1 MAEKKAAKRAE
12 KKEEFKHL
20 LSPIEIKGV
29 ELKNRIALAPM
40 NTLFSMDNRGYVNE
54 QILAY
59 YAARAKGG
67 CGLIITECVLGTR
80 LAAHYP
86 FSTNLHLYNQ
96 SFMAGLAELAETVH
110 AFESRV
116 FIQMSIGFGRQGHAL
131 DGRHPPAPS
140 AIPMELSPFHMP
152 KSFPPAVA
160 KHPQALQA
168 AQGHIPYEMSIDE
181 IRREQDEFANS
192 CRFAVIA
199 QFDGIELHAPHG
211 YLEHQFLSPRSNKRT
226 DLYGGSLQNR
236 MRFLVEVYMKVR
248 EAVGPDFPVGMRMSA
263 DEHMPE
269 GFTHAEALE
278 VARIMGSLG
287 IDYFHLSDGSYEAL
301 SYFFPDEDGTMLA
314 ESANFKKELSVPV
327 MCPSIHDPKAAEK
340 AIASG
345 KCDIVSLGRQLFTD
359 PEWGNKVAEG
369 RADKI
374 VRCLRCNECL
384 LRASV
389 GIPVRCIRNPNTGRE
404 KYMPEYWRPP
414 VKTTPILK
422 TKLPPKLWDY
432 FPEHQG
438 R

>member
-1 MAEKKAAKRAE
+1 MAERKATGKTAKKGDFA
-12 KKEEFKHL
+12 HL
-20 LSPIEIKGV
+20 LSPMEIKGV

-40 NTLFSMDNRGYVNE
+40 NTLMSLDNRGYVNE

-59 YAARAKGG
+59 YAARARGG

-80 LAAHYP
+80 LASRYP
-86 FSTNLHLYNQ
+86 YSTNLHLYNQ

-110 AFESRV
+110 AFGSRV

-131 DGRHPPAPS
+131 DGSHPPAPS
-140 AIPMELSPFHMP
+140 AIPMELSPFNMP
-152 KSFPPAVA
+152 KSFPPMVERF
-160 KHPQALQA
+160 PQTIAA
-168 AQGHIPYEMSIDE
+168 AQGHIPYEMTIDE

-236 MRFLVEVYMKVR
+236 MRFLVEVYLKVR
-248 EAVGPDFPVGMRMSA
+248 EAVGADFPVGMRMSA
-263 DEHMPE
+263 DEHMPD

-278 VARIMGSLG
+278 VAQVMADLG

-301 SYFFPDEDGTMLA
+301 NYFFPDEDGAMLEEA
-314 ESANFKKELSVPV
+314 ANFKQRLPIPV
-327 MCPSIHDPKAAEK
+327 ICPSVHDPVTAEN
-340 AIASG
+340 AIANG
-345 KCDIVSLGRQLFTD
+345 KCDIVSLGRQMFAD

-369 RADKI
+369 RTDEI

-384 LRASV
+384 MRTAI
-389 GIPVRCIRNPNTGRE
+389 GIPVRCVRNPNLGRE

-414 VKTTPILK
+414 VKAMAINK
-422 TKLPPKLWDY
+422 AKLPPKLWDY
-432 FPEHQG
+432 FPSD
-438 R
+438 

>member
-1 MAEKKAAKRAE
+1 MAERKAPKKAAK
-12 KKEEFKHL
+12 KSDFKNL

-29 ELKNRIALAPM
+29 EIKNRIALAPM

-80 LAAHYP
+80 LASHYP
-86 FSTNLHLYNQ
+86 FSSNLHLYNQ

-110 AFESRV
+110 AFGSRV

-131 DGRHPPAPS
+131 DGAHPPAPS

-152 KSFPPAVA
+152 KSFPKVIA
-160 KHPQALQA
+160 KFPQALQA
-168 AQGHIPYEMSIDE
+168 AQGHIPYEMSVDE

-248 EAVGPDFPVGMRMSA
+248 EAVGPDFIVGMRMSA
-263 DEHMPE
+263 DEHMPD
-269 GFTHAEALE
+269 GFTHEEALE
-278 VARIMGSLG
+278 VARVMESLG

-301 SYFFPDEDGTMLA
+301 SYFFPDEDGAMLA
-314 ESANFKKELSVPV
+314 EAANFKQRLSIPV
-327 MCPSIHDPKAAEK
+327 ICPSIHDPQAADKAV
-340 AIASG
+340 ASG
-345 KCDIVSLGRQLFTD
+345 KCDIVSLGRQMFAD

-369 RADKI
+369 REDEI

-384 LRASV
+384 MRASV
-389 GIPVRCIRNPNTGRE
+389 GAPVRCVRNPNLGRE

-414 VKTTPILK
+414 VKAPSVLTM
-422 TKLPPKLWDY
+422 KLPPKLWDY
-432 FPEHQG
+432 FPSKG
-438 R
+438 

>member
-1 MAEKKAAKRAE
+1 MAVRKAVEKADYKN
-12 KKEEFKHL
+12 L

-40 NTLFSMDNRGYVNE
+40 NTLMSLDNRGYVNE

-67 CGLIITECVLGTR
+67 CGLIITECVLGTQ

-86 FSTNLHLYNQ
+86 YSTNLHLYNQ
-96 SFMAGLAELAETVH
+96 SFLAGLAELAETVH
-110 AFESRV
+110 AFDSRIFV
-116 FIQMSIGFGRQGHAL
+116 QMSIGFGRQGHAL
-131 DGRHPPAPS
+131 DGAHPPAPS
-140 AIPMELSPFHMP
+140 AIPMELSPFNMP
-152 KSFPPAVA
+152 KSFPKMVEQF
-160 KHPQALQA
+160 PQSIAA

-236 MRFLVEVYMKVR
+236 MRFLIEVYMKVR

-269 GFTHAEALE
+269 GFSHEEALQ
-278 VARIMGSLG
+278 VAEIMGQLG

-301 SYFFPDEDGTMLA
+301 NYFFPDEDGAMLPEA
-314 ESANFKKELSVPV
+314 ANFKQKLGIPV
-327 MCPSIHDPKAAEK
+327 MCPSVHDPATAEE

-345 KCDIVSLGRQLFTD
+345 KCDIVSLGRQLFAD
-359 PEWGNKVAEG
+359 PDWANKIAEG
-369 RADKI
+369 RPGDI
-374 VRCLRCNECL
+374 IRCLRCNECL
-384 LRASV
+384 MRTAV

-414 VKTTPILK
+414 VKTMALSQA
-422 TKLPPKLWDY
+422 KLPPKLWDY
-432 FPEHQG
+432 FPKRDIH
-438 R
+438 

>member
-1 MAEKKAAKRAE
+1 MAEKKAAKKTA
-12 KKEEFKHL
+12 KKGDFKHL

-29 ELKNRIALAPM
+29 EIKNRIALAPM
-40 NTLFSMDNRGYVNE
+40 NTLMSMDNRGYVNE

-80 LAAHYP
+80 LASHYP

-96 SFMAGLAELAETVH
+96 SFMAGLGELAETVH
-110 AFESRV
+110 AFGSRV

-152 KSFPPAVA
+152 KSFPKAVE
-160 KHPQALQA
+160 KFPQSLQA

-192 CRFAVIA
+192 CRFAAIA

-263 DEHMPE
+263 DEHMPD

-278 VARIMGSLG
+278 VAEIMGSLG

-301 SYFFPDEDGTMLA
+301 SYFFPDEDGAMLE
-314 ESANFKKELSVPV
+314 ESSHFKEKLSIPV
-327 MCPSIHDPKAAEK
+327 MCPSIHDPKSAEK

-345 KCDIVSLGRQLFTD
+345 KCDIVSLGRQMFAD

-369 RADKI
+369 RVEDI
-374 VRCLRCNECL
+374 TRCIRCNECL
-384 LRASV
+384 MRASV
-389 GIPVRCIRNPNTGRE
+389 GSPVRCVKNPNLGRE

-414 VKTTPILK
+414 VKATPILK
-422 TKLPPKLWDY
+422 MNLPPKLWDY
-432 FPEHQG
+432 FPDDH
-438 R
+438 

>member
-1 MAEKKAAKRAE
+1 MAEKKTAK
-12 KKEEFKHL
+12 KGDFKNL

-29 ELKNRIALAPM
+29 EIKNRIALAPM
-40 NTLFSMDNRGYVNE
+40 NTLMSMDNRGYVNE

-67 CGLIITECVLGTR
+67 CGLIITECVLGTQ

-110 AFESRV
+110 AFDSSV

-131 DGRHPPAPS
+131 DGAHPPAPS
-140 AIPMELSPFHMP
+140 AVPMELSPFHMP
-152 KSFPPAVA
+152 KSFPDVVA
-160 KHPQALQA
+160 QFPQALQA
-168 AQGHIPYEMSIDE
+168 VQGHIPYEMSIEE
-181 IRREQDEFANS
+181 IKREQDEFANS

-236 MRFLVEVYMKVR
+236 MRFLIEVYMKVR

-269 GFTHAEALE
+269 GFTHEEALE
-278 VARIMGSLG
+278 VAQIMGSLG
-287 IDYFHLSDGSYEAL
+287 VDYFHLSDGSYEAL

-314 ESANFKKELSVPV
+314 EAADFKEKLNIPV
-327 MCPSIHDPKAAEK
+327 ICPSIHDPAAAEK

-345 KCDIVSLGRQLFTD
+345 KCDVVSLGRQMFAD

-369 RADKI
+369 HVSEI
-374 VRCLRCNECL
+374 TRCLRCNECL
-384 LRASV
+384 MHATV
-389 GIPVRCIRNPNTGRE
+389 GLPVRCVRNPNLGRE
-404 KYMPEYWRPP
+404 KYMPEYWRPA
-414 VKTTPILK
+414 VKAMAIK
-422 TKLPPKLWDY
+422 KAQLPPKLWEY
-432 FPEHQG
+432 FPKHD
-438 R
+438 